1 MRSSFSTSLLS
12 PSYVYL
18 EFLIW
23 ACTHYFPAPVDFYS
37 AHIHSFNP
45 HSRKGNDGDDSKPE
59 DGIYIFQSTFPRG
72 ERLSFS
78 LQNCIYSRDFN
89 PRSREGNDI
98 VALAINTTS
107 LISIH
112 VPARGTT
119 IISLTDDL
127 IFCISIHVPARGT
140 TQNAF
145 SSWYLFL
152 ISIHVPARGTT
163 ITSHIFADIPNIS
176 IHVPARGTTCF
187 CLRIQM
193 FFH

>member
-89 PRSREGNDI
+89 PRSREGNDVCQI
-98 VALAINTTS
+98 A
-107 LISIH
+107 
-112 VPARGTT
+112 
-119 IISLTDDL
+119 
-127 IFCISIHVPARGT
+127 
-140 TQNAF
+140 
-145 SSWYLFL
+145 SSNYFTYFNPRSREGNDFL
-152 ISIHVPARGTT
+152 KHYILLLQYIYG
-163 ITSHIFADIPNIS
+163 
-176 IHVPARGTTCF
+176 
-187 CLRIQM
+187 
-193 FFH
+193 

>member
-72 ERLSFS
+72 ERRCSADFFSHLGSFQS
-78 LQNCIYSRDFN
+78 TFPRGERRIPGKAFAIPRNFN
-89 PRSREGNDI
+89 PRSREGNDC
-98 VALAINTTS
+98 NY
-107 LISIH
+107 
-112 VPARGTT
+112 
-119 IISLTDDL
+119 
-127 IFCISIHVPARGT
+127 F
-140 TQNAF
+140 Q
-145 SSWYLFL
+145 
-152 ISIHVPARGTT
+152 
-163 ITSHIFADIPNIS
+163 
-176 IHVPARGTTCF
+176 
-187 CLRIQM
+187 
-193 FFH
+193 FF

>member
-140 TQNAF
+140 TLLPRRFPKPVQF
-145 SSWYLFL
+145 QSTFPRGERRISSDVFQ
-152 ISIHVPARGTT
+152 R
-163 ITSHIFADIPNIS
+163 
-176 IHVPARGTTCF
+176 
-187 CLRIQM
+187 
-193 FFH
+193 